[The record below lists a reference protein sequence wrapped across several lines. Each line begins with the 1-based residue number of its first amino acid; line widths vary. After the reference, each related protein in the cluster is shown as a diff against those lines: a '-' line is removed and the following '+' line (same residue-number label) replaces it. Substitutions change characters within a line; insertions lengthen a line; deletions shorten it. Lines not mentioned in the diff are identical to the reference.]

1 MAGTDLSSTGSDQQG
16 DTRTRTRLY
25 TRRRTVV
32 LLLLLSLA
40 ARVSSEEL
48 SERESDRSP
57 ANLLNPSDPVG
68 SGLGGG
74 PGSGA
79 R

>member
-1 MAGTDLSSTGSDQQG
+1 MAGTDLSPTRSDQQG
-16 DTRTRTRLY
+16 DTSTRSRLY

-40 ARVSSEEL
+40 GRVSSEDL
-48 SERESDRSP
+48 SERESDP